1 MFSLPCHFGNF
12 MNGDM
17 QELMQ
22 YIGENHS
29 AQMAAIASLA
39 KEFAEHKGKT
49 EERLNTLEQADTR
62 QWIVS
67 VCIVPII
74 TVLHY
79 FANKLGFRV

>member
-1 MFSLPCHFGNF
+1 

-17 QELMQ
+17 QDLMQ
-22 YIGENHS
+22 YIGENHN
-29 AQMAAIASLA
+29 AQMEAIAALA

-62 QWIVS
+62 QWVVS

-74 TVLHY
+74 TILH
-79 FANKLGFRV
+79 FIANKLGIRV